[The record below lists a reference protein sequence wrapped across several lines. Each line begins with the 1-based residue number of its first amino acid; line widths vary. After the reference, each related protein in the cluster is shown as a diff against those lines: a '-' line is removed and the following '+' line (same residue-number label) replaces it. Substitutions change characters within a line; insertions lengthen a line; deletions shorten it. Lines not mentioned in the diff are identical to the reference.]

1 VTLDYACAICG
12 NPVEPSAY
20 VCSTCTSRTSRHLRG
35 AELAGEVETTVAL
48 LARYASRGGVRTPEP
63 VPADGSEALRGSQR
77 VVEFAWAASREL
89 PLRGALRPTRLPF
102 NFDASKLAAEAFND
116 IATWGR
122 AVEGDRGEEVPTA
135 GRGEHQAAVT
145 AAWLQDQLDWIR
157 HQQFAAEA
165 LTTLGRAGDDIKRI
179 VDSPPGQRI
188 AGVCNCG
195 VTMYAREN
203 ATGVTCES
211 CGLDWVV
218 EEAREHLRETLRSY
232 LVTPAEAAWLLAFFG
247 LTGNR
252 DRSRKTIVVWASRG
266 LLAARTDHEGVSRYL
281 FGEVLDRA
289 TRHMADAANRVR

>member
-1 VTLDYACAICG
+1 MSVDYACALCG

-20 VCSTCTSRTSRHLRG
+20 VCSACTSRTSRHLRG

-48 LARYASRGGVRTPEP
+48 LARYAARGGARTPEP
-63 VPADGSEALRGSQR
+63 VPADGPEALRGSQR
-77 VVEFAWAASREL
+77 VVEFAWAASREV

-102 NFDASKLAAEAFND
+102 DPDASRRAAEAFND

-122 AVEGDRGEEVPTA
+122 AVEDDRGEEVPVAT
-135 GRGEHQAAVT
+135 RGEHQAAVT
-145 AAWLQDQLDWIR
+145 ALWLQGQLEWIR

-165 LTTLGRAGDDIKRI
+165 MADLREAGDTIKRI

-195 VTMYAREN
+195 VTMYARES

-252 DRSRKTIVVWASRG
+252 DRSRRTIVMWALRG
-266 LLAARTDHEGVSRYL
+266 RIESHGEVGGERAYL
-281 FGEVLDRA
+281 FGDILERA
-289 TRHMADAANRVR
+289 TRAAQEAIA

>member
-1 VTLDYACAICG
+1 MTVDYACAICC

-20 VCSTCTSRTSRHLRG
+20 VCAACTRRAGQHLRG

-48 LARYASRGGVRTPEP
+48 LARYAARGGSRTPEP
-63 VPADGSEALRGSQR
+63 VPVDTPEAQRGSQR
-77 VVEFAWAASREL
+77 VLEFAWAASREQ
-89 PLRGALRPTRLPF
+89 PIRGALRPTRLPF
-102 NFDASKLAAEAFND
+102 DPDASRRAAEAFNA
-116 IATWGR
+116 IATWAR
-122 AVEGDRGEEVPTA
+122 VVEGDRGDEVPTA
-135 GRGEHQAAVT
+135 GRGQHQTAVT
-145 AAWLQDQLDWIR
+145 AAWLQDQLEWIR

-165 LTTLGRAGDDIKRI
+165 LGDLRDAGATIKRI

-203 ATGVTCES
+203 ATSVTCDN

-218 EEAREHLRETLRSY
+218 EDAREHLRETLRGY

-252 DRSRKTIVVWASRG
+252 DRSRKTIVMWAQRG
-266 LLAARTDHEGVSRYL
+266 RIQPHGEVDGEQAYL
-281 FGEVLDRA
+281 FGEILDRA
-289 TRHMADAANRVR
+289 TRAAQEAIA

>member
-1 VTLDYACAICG
+1 VTVDYACAICC

-20 VCSTCTSRTSRHLRG
+20 VCTACTSRTGRHLRG

-63 VPADGSEALRGSQR
+63 VPADGPEALRGSQR
-77 VVEFAWAASREL
+77 VVEFAWAASREV

-102 NFDASKLAAEAFND
+102 NFDASRLAAEAFND

-122 AVEGDRGEEVPTA
+122 AFEGDRGDVPTA

-145 AAWLQDQLDWIR
+145 AVWLQDQLDWIR

-165 LTTLGRAGDDIKRI
+165 LRDLGRAGDDIKRI

-211 CGLDWVV
+211 CGLSWVV

-252 DRSRKTIVVWASRG
+252 DRSRKTIVMWAQRG
-266 LLAARTDHEGVSRYL
+266 RIQPHGDVGGEQAYL
-281 FGEVLDRA
+281 FGEILDRA
-289 TRHMADAANRVR
+289 TRAAQEAIV